1 MKKSDLLAAAGFA
14 VALVL
19 FLILSGAFY
28 TVDQTEQVIIT
39 QFGQPVGNP
48 ITEPG
53 LHFKIPFVQSV
64 NSLDKRFLEWD
75 GAPVAIPTRDK
86 TYIHVDTFARWR
98 IEDPK
103 TYFVRLH
110 DERSAQS
117 RLEDILGSETRNS
130 IAKHDLIEIVRT
142 DKNRQPL
149 HDESLKGG
157 PTGAIGVLPP
167 IEFGRQKIEEEIKT
181 AAAQKLAGFGI
192 AVLDFR
198 IKRVNYN
205 PDVLDR
211 IYQRMI
217 SERLQ
222 IAQRFRSEGEG
233 ESARIAGQRE
243 RDLNEIQSNAYRRVQ
258 EIRGE
263 ADAKATEIYARAY
276 TQNPQAAE
284 FYVFLKTLETYH
296 KIFSK
301 DSTLV
306 LSTDSDIFTLLKH
319 AATKTTG
326 SPIPLETPAK
336 PLQLVEARYRL
347 LKPVLD
353 HLTLGQD
360 GIQYYAYGV
369 IKAQIFQ
376 LTRCTERERYLH
388 LIAFIAHQY
397 YRLHDN
403 QVDVLL
409 TSLQSFHN
417 SALREHKDQ
426 CYSATRAAQ

>member
-1 MKKSDLLAAAGFA
+1 MKKGGLLVLVLAAVFVGI
-14 VALVL
+14 LV
-19 FLILSGAFY
+19 ISLSVY

-39 QFGQPVGNP
+39 QFGQPVGEP

-53 LHFKIPFVQSV
+53 LHFKLPFVQTV
-64 NSLDKRFLEWD
+64 NTLDKRFLEWD

-149 HDESLKGG
+149 RDETLKGG
-157 PTGAIGVLPP
+157 PAGTGTIGVLPP
-167 IEFGRQKIEEEIKT
+167 IEFGRRNIEEEIKA

-233 ESARIAGQRE
+233 EAARIAGQRD
-243 RDLNEIQSNAYRRVQ
+243 RDLNEIQSTAYRQVQ
-258 EIRGE
+258 QIRGE
-263 ADAKATEIYARAY
+263 SDAKATEIYARAY
-276 TQNPQAAE
+276 TQNPRAAE
-284 FYVFLKTLETYH
+284 FYTFLKTLETYH
-296 KIFSK
+296 KIFTK

-306 LSTDSDIFTLLKH
+306 LSTNSDIFTLLKH
-319 AATKTTG
+319 ATMKVEG
-326 SPIPLETPAK
+326 SKPLEAP
-336 PLQLVEARYRL
+336 
-347 LKPVLD
+347 
-353 HLTLGQD
+353 
-360 GIQYYAYGV
+360 
-369 IKAQIFQ
+369 
-376 LTRCTERERYLH
+376 
-388 LIAFIAHQY
+388 
-397 YRLHDN
+397 
-403 QVDVLL
+403 
-409 TSLQSFHN
+409 
-417 SALREHKDQ
+417 
-426 CYSATRAAQ
+426 

>member
-1 MKKSDLLAAAGFA
+1 MMQRGILAAVIA
-14 VALVL
+14 VALIL
-19 FLILSGAFY
+19 FLVLSGAFY

-53 LHFKIPFVQSV
+53 LHFKIPFVQNV
-64 NSLDKRFLEWD
+64 NILDKRFLEWD

-117 RLEDILGSETRNS
+117 RLEDILGSETRNA

-142 DKNRQPL
+142 DKNRQPMR
-149 HDESLKGG
+149 DETLKGG
-157 PTGAIGVLPP
+157 PTGIIGVLPP
-167 IEFGRQKIEEEIKT
+167 IQFGRLKIEEEIK
-181 AAAQKLAGFGI
+181 AAAEQKLEEFGI
-192 AVLDFR
+192 TVLDFR

-222 IAQRFRSEGEG
+222 IAQLFRSEGEG

-243 RDLNEIQSNAYRRVQ
+243 RDLNEIQSNAYRQVQ
-258 EIRGE
+258 QIRGE

-284 FYVFLKTLETYH
+284 FYAFVKTLEIYH

-301 DSTLV
+301 NSALV
-306 LSTDSDIFTLLKH
+306 LSTDSDIFALLKH
-319 AATKTTG
+319 AAAKTTG
-326 SPIPLETPAK
+326 S
-336 PLQLVEARYRL
+336 
-347 LKPVLD
+347 
-353 HLTLGQD
+353 
-360 GIQYYAYGV
+360 
-369 IKAQIFQ
+369 
-376 LTRCTERERYLH
+376 
-388 LIAFIAHQY
+388 
-397 YRLHDN
+397 
-403 QVDVLL
+403 
-409 TSLQSFHN
+409 TSLDPPVKTSP
-417 SALREHKDQ
+417 
-426 CYSATRAAQ
+426 

>member
-1 MKKSDLLAAAGFA
+1 MMKKAWLPAAVIA

-19 FLILSGAFY
+19 FLVLFSGSIY
-28 TVDQTEQVIIT
+28 MVNQTEQVIIT
-39 QFGQPVGNP
+39 QFGKPVGDP

-53 LHFKIPFVQSV
+53 LHFKIPLVQSV
-64 NSLDKRFLEWD
+64 NTLDKRFLEWE

-86 TYIHVDTFARWR
+86 TYIHVVTFARWR

-130 IAKHDLIEIVRT
+130 IAKHDLIEIVRS

-149 HDESLKGG
+149 HDETLKGG
-157 PTGAIGVLPP
+157 PIGTIGVLPP
-167 IEFGRQKIEEEIKT
+167 ISFGRLKIEEEIKT
-181 AAAQKLAGFGI
+181 AATQKLAGFGI

-243 RDLNEIQSNAYRRVQ
+243 RDLNEIQSNAYRQ
-258 EIRGE
+258 AQQIRGE

-284 FYVFLKTLETYH
+284 FYAFLKTLETYH
-296 KIFSK
+296 KIFTK

-306 LSTDSDIFTLLKH
+306 LSTDSDIFALLKH
-319 AATKTTG
+319 AATKIKG
-326 SPIPLETPAK
+326 SPIPLETPQK
-336 PLQLVEARYRL
+336 PS
-347 LKPVLD
+347 P
-353 HLTLGQD
+353 
-360 GIQYYAYGV
+360 
-369 IKAQIFQ
+369 
-376 LTRCTERERYLH
+376 
-388 LIAFIAHQY
+388 
-397 YRLHDN
+397 
-403 QVDVLL
+403 
-409 TSLQSFHN
+409 
-417 SALREHKDQ
+417 
-426 CYSATRAAQ
+426 

>member
-1 MKKSDLLAAAGFA
+1 MKKSHLLAAAVFA
-14 VALVL
+14 VAFVL

-39 QFGQPVGNP
+39 QFGQPVGDP

-86 TYIHVDTFARWR
+86 TYIHVNTFARWR

-149 HDESLKGG
+149 RDETLKGG
-157 PTGAIGVLPP
+157 PTGTIGVLPP
-167 IEFGRQKIEEEIKT
+167 IEFGRLKIEEEIK
-181 AAAQKLAGFGI
+181 AASRQKLAEFGI

-233 ESARIAGQRE
+233 QSARIAGQRE

-284 FYVFLKTLETYH
+284 FYAFLKTLETYH

-306 LSTDSDIFTLLKH
+306 LSTGSDIFALLQH

-336 PLQLVEARYRL
+336 PS
-347 LKPVLD
+347 P
-353 HLTLGQD
+353 
-360 GIQYYAYGV
+360 
-369 IKAQIFQ
+369 
-376 LTRCTERERYLH
+376 
-388 LIAFIAHQY
+388 
-397 YRLHDN
+397 
-403 QVDVLL
+403 
-409 TSLQSFHN
+409 
-417 SALREHKDQ
+417 
-426 CYSATRAAQ
+426 